1 MNIDSHQQLQ
11 LLGWKDFFQNQIP
24 LDFPHSRVARIINEH
39 RDHYILQNG
48 LGEKVM
54 GLIPGKWK
62 KKVTD
67 KEYPSVGDWV
77 LFEDR
82 MTYAKGGEKSYMIET
97 RLSPFSQIIRRAA
110 GTQNKAQV
118 LVSNVDMAFIV
129 SSCNQEL
136 DANRIERY
144 LALLDDEVIKSYLIL
159 NKCDLDSFQ
168 SCHEELKSRFP
179 QIPLI
184 LTRADDPQSIEPIR
198 QLLPLGATSVFLGSS
213 GVGKSTLT
221 NLLLGNS
228 HQLVESIRHDDS
240 KGRHTTTG
248 RSLFLL
254 PSPHGII
261 IDTPGLREVQLSE
274 SSHLDG
280 AFSDIAE
287 LSLKCRFPDCKHQT
301 EPNCAVKVAVQKGDI
316 SAEKLLHFQKLFQ
329 ESKKIHYPSSN
340 PRKNRKPS

>member
-1 MNIDSHQQLQ
+1 MNMDSQKHLK
-11 LLGWKDFFQNQIP
+11 LVGWKDFFQSQISPDLP
-24 LDFPHSRVARIINEH
+24 LSRIARIINEH
-39 RDHYILQNG
+39 RDHYLLHNG

-62 KKVTD
+62 KKIND
-67 KEYPSVGDWV
+67 REYPSVGDWV

-82 MTYAKGGEKSYMIET
+82 MTHSKGGENSYLIEK
-97 RLSPFSQIIRRAA
+97 RLNPFSQIIRRAA

-144 LALLDDEVIKSYLIL
+144 LALLDEEVIKPFLIL

-168 SCHEELKSRFP
+168 SCHEELKKRFP
-179 QIPLI
+179 QLPLI

-198 QLLPLGATSVFLGSS
+198 ELLPLGVTSVFLGSS

-221 NLLLGNS
+221 NLLLGTS
-228 HQLVESIRHDDS
+228 KQLVESIRHDDS

-254 PSPHGII
+254 PHSHGII

-280 AFSDIAE
+280 AFSEIAE

-301 EPNCAVKVAVQKGDI
+301 EPDCAVKSAIQRGEI
-316 SAEKLLHFQKLFQ
+316 SAEKLLHYQKLFQ
-329 ESKKIHYPSSN
+329 ESKKKQYRSSSQ
-340 PRKNRKPS
+340 RKK